1 MNTISRIMNKR
12 NWQVF
17 GPSKKTRFTILV
29 IVVIILLVI
38 VAWLLVSNDS
48 PTAAVIN
55 EPSNQLTGA
64 TVQEQQQE
72 QEAQQQTEQ
81 QEQVVE
87 ETPEE
92 QERRQYYTYQGQCA
106 FDLKQRQDDVA
117 ETTNVVTTYQQEID
131 TLNAEY
137 ERKKKELEEQ
147 YVVPLEILKPKLEKA
162 QVEADAAKEKY
173 DKLQT
178 SCNLQ
183 QPQ

>member
-1 MNTISRIMNKR
+1 MNKR

-17 GPSKKTRFTILV
+17 GPSKKTRFTILT

-38 VAWLLVSNDS
+38 VAWLWISTDS
-48 PTAAVIN
+48 PTAAVVN
-55 EPSNQLTGA
+55 QPSNQLTGA
-64 TVQEQQQE
+64 AVQEQQQE
-72 QEAQQQTEQ
+72 QEAQRQTK
-81 QEQVVE
+81 QEEIPVE
-87 ETPEE
+87 ETPEA
-92 QERRQYYTYQGQCA
+92 QRQYYTYEGQCA

-117 ETTNVVTTYQQEID
+117 ETTNVVNDYQKEID

-137 ERKKKELEEQ
+137 ESKKKELEEK
-147 YVVPLEILKPKLEKA
+147 YVAPLDILRPKLEKA
-162 QVEADAAKEKY
+162 QEEADVAKEKY